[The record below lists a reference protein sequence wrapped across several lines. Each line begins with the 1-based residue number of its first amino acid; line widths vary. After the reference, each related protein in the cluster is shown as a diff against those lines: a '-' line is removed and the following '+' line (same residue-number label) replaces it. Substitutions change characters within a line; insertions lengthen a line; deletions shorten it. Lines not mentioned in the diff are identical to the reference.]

1 VKLEAMAPSAR
12 YVGAML
18 ALMFVVSG
26 AVRAEPAFSFD
37 ATPGKLRKS
46 VVPIS
51 YSIELRPDAESLA
64 LPGVEVIDVEVREP
78 TARLTLNAVN
88 TTFASVTVDDS
99 LTRADVTLDAAAGTA
114 TFIFAQPL
122 AAGAH
127 RLRIEFTAR
136 INKFDRG
143 FFFERLRYYYAA
155 ASARNPALAHLTLA
169 LTLTDEVPG
178 TIVTGLIG
186 SVASFAEQPDLAW
199 DFLQKNYDA
208 LFAKQGPAF
217 RDQFIANFMTN
228 FSDEGHAAELAAF
241 APVQATSGGRVMAGR
256 AQEVIA
262 ISADLKSRAL
272 PAVEA
277 WIKAR
282 K

>member
-272 PAVEA
+272 PAIEA